1 MFVFNLTIDHQP
13 LSWAEDNWTATAREA
28 WDILATIA
36 LEDGITIPAATVAGE
51 WWTDRAH
58 AIVSEAPIA
67 DDYGIGHALTTG
79 GTEHAAPWFDG
90 PAEIAWDSATGT
102 VPDDAWPADCECMA
116 IADMAARERFV
127 VDIIS
132 PRQAYRW
139 ARPVPS
145 DPTADNPAIVAIVS
159 D

>member
-1 MFVFNLTIDHQP
+1 MFTFNLTIDRQP
-13 LSWAEDNWTATAREA
+13 LSWVEDSWTATAREA

-36 LEDGITIPAATVAGE
+36 LEDGIIIPVATVAGE

-67 DDYGIGHALTTG
+67 DDYGIGHALTMG
-79 GTEHAAPWFDG
+79 GTEYAAPWFDG
-90 PAEIAWDSATGT
+90 PATIAWDSATGT
-102 VPDDAWPADCECMA
+102 VPDDAWPADCECMP
-116 IADMAARERFV
+116 IENMEARERFM

-139 ARPVPS
+139 ARPIPS
-145 DPTADNPAIVAIVS
+145 DPTADNPAIIAIVS
-159 D
+159 E